1 MKMKDSKLTKFIKKE
16 LVHGVGR
23 NGSKTSGK
31 GRGQKKKM
39 FMLCEVVVGWLN
51 SQEKFI
57 FVLITLL
64 NKDKSRFKYNE
75 ANNGK

>member
-1 MKMKDSKLTKFIKKE
+1 
-16 LVHGVGR
+16 
-23 NGSKTSGK
+23 
-31 GRGQKKKM
+31 
-39 FMLCEVVVGWLN
+39 MLCEVVVGWLN

>member
-1 MKMKDSKLTKFIKKE
+1 MKDSKLTKFIKKE

-23 NGSKTSGK
+23 NGSKPVEKEEDTK
-31 GRGQKKKM
+31 NKM

-57 FVLITLL
+57 FVLIILL